1 MPAAVK
7 AELRADIAALVKALQ
22 TAQKGAAAGNKA
34 KAVSE
39 TVAAAA
45 TAASSGDKC
54 LSLRVDVRRTPNLYS
69 TVTFSCCVIPSLRSS
84 VSVHA
89 ACSVTLI
96 QRLRVHGS
104 ALRMPCDLM

>member
-1 MPAAVK
+1 MVPAAVK

-22 TAQKGAAAGNKA
+22 MAQKGAAAGNKA

-54 LSLRVDVRRTPNLYS
+54 LSLRVDVRHILDLES
-69 TVTFSCCVIPSLRSS
+69 TFTFSCCATSDLQLF
-84 VSVHA
+84 VSVQVAGHPFIVYTYTSRHSS
-89 ACSVTLI
+89 CVTI
-96 QRLRVHGS
+96 
-104 ALRMPCDLM
+104 